1 MIWGAGIITL
11 LTHPAMGWADVPTN
25 AMPDFKEVYDLV
37 HSHLAGESETDLNRA
52 AVQGL
57 LDQLHAK
64 ISLDAGNAETNTA
77 SGGPLL
83 AKSSLYDGP
92 IAYLRVGRV
101 GEGLANQVTAAL
113 KELKGTNHL
122 KGIVI
127 DLRFADGHDYAA
139 AASVADLFTSREL
152 PLLDW
157 GNGYVRS
164 TTKADAVTLPIAILV
179 NQQTAAAAEAM
190 AAVLRADD
198 RGVILGANTAG
209 EATVGKEFPLKNGQH
224 LRIATA
230 AIKLGDGETLS
241 ADGIKPDIQVTVKPE
256 DEKAYF
262 ADPFKELAA
271 AANSANGNAG
281 AGTNK
286 VNGTNRMLRTTEAD
300 LIRERKER
308 PGMELEYSASSD
320 SAREHEAERPVVRDP
335 VLGRALDLIK
345 GIAAIRQTH
354 SN

>member
-1 MIWGAGIITL
+1 MILGAGVVTL
-11 LTHPAMGWADVPTN
+11 LSHPMKGRADVTTN
-25 AMPDFKEVYDLV
+25 AVPDFKEVYDLV
-37 HSHLAGESETDLNRA
+37 HSHLAGESEADLNHA

-57 LDQLHAK
+57 LNQLHSK
-64 ISLDAGNAETNTA
+64 VWLDNGQSETNAA

-92 IAYLRVGRV
+92 IAYLRIGRV
-101 GEGLANQVTAAL
+101 GEGLASQVSAAL
-113 KELKGTNHL
+113 KDLKGTNQL
-122 KGIVI
+122 KGII
-127 DLRFADGHDYAA
+127 FDLRFADGHDYAA
-139 AASVADLFTSREL
+139 AASVADLFTSRAM

-164 TTKADAVTLPIAILV
+164 TAKADAITLPVAILV
-179 NQQTAAAAEAM
+179 NQETAAAAEAM
-190 AAVLRADD
+190 AAVLRAND

-209 EATVGKEFPLKNGQH
+209 EATVGREFPLKNGQR

-230 AIKLGDGETLS
+230 AVKLADGETLS
-241 ADGIKPDIQVTVKPE
+241 ANGVKPDIQVNVRPE

-262 ADPFKELAA
+262 ADPFKELAS
-271 AANSANGNAG
+271 SANLTAGINGNG
-281 AGTNK
+281 AKT
-286 VNGTNRMLRTTEAD
+286 NGTNRLLRTTEAD

-308 PGMELEYSASSD
+308 PGMELEYSSSSP
-320 SAREHEAERPVVRDP
+320 SAREGEAEKPMVRDP

-345 GIAAIRQTH
+345 GIAVIRQAH